1 MSTKKTTTVSDESIV
16 DSVNFMSSQ
25 FDDFNHQLKELISA
39 VNDKN
44 NENKR
49 ITVEN
54 SILKNE
60 IITLAIRVNS
70 NKNLSNGVWKL

>member
-1 MSTKKTTTVSDESIV
+1 
-16 DSVNFMSSQ
+16 MSSQ

-60 IITLAIRVNS
+60 IITLAIRVNKFVQKS
-70 NKNLSNGVWKL
+70 LEWRMEIVGD